1 MNQIK
6 KIKCLRSDRG
16 GEFISDE
23 FFDFCEQHGIKRKF
37 FVARTP
43 QQNGMVERMNRTI
56 QQMAQAILDESGTPT
71 NFQDEATFVVVT
83 ILNKENVRINSNQ
96 TPYEFWYCRP
106 PTVKQFRVFG
116 SKCFIKRIDEKLCE
130 FEPRGDKGILL
141 SY

>member
-71 NFQDEATFVVVT
+71 NF
-83 ILNKENVRINSNQ
+83 
-96 TPYEFWYCRP
+96 
-106 PTVKQFRVFG
+106 
-116 SKCFIKRIDEKLCE
+116 
-130 FEPRGDKGILL
+130 
-141 SY
+141 